1 VKNYKKARGL
11 SHFLTEDLLNKEHI
25 YNIQGPMGTGID
37 MHRKGRHIAFSGGT
51 GVLVFIDMVA
61 HLILRLLPSIGGPDI
76 ITEVMKNCEFLGK
89 RILDT
94 EYNPIKDGIDLEN
107 FVFELYTSFPNEEE
121 TIGFELI
128 NLLKDLCKRTGK
140 ENLFVHWNRLSSN
153 KDDKFSKVRWDENF
167 FIERF
172 S

>member
-1 VKNYKKARGL
+1 
-11 SHFLTEDLLNKEHI
+11 
-25 YNIQGPMGTGID
+25 MGTGID

-121 TIGFELI
+121 RKEIIILY
-128 NLLKDLCKRTGK
+128 LLKIIK
-140 ENLFVHWNRLSSN
+140 EISQEILIA
-153 KDDKFSKVRWDENF
+153 
-167 FIERF
+167 IEEIVNIHE
-172 S
+172 